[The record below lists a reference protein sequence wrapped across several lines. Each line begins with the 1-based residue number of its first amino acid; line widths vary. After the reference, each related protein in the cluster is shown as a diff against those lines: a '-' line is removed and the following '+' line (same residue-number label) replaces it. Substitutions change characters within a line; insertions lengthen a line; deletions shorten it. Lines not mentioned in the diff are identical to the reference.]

1 MWIRNMLRTFQ
12 KCCKLIYAADYITQ
26 QKWVLSKKAEEAG
39 NVGTMLKQLF
49 HPVSCLVL
57 MLLSCIICHLFYE
70 FLQTVSEVG
79 EGLGAAVA

>member
-1 MWIRNMLRTFQ
+1 MQQITLPSRNGSFQRRLR
-12 KCCKLIYAADYITQ
+12 
-26 QKWVLSKKAEEAG
+26 EAG

>member
-1 MWIRNMLRTFQ
+1 M
-12 KCCKLIYAADYITQ
+12 
-26 QKWVLSKKAEEAG
+26 
-39 NVGTMLKQLF
+39 GTMLKQLF